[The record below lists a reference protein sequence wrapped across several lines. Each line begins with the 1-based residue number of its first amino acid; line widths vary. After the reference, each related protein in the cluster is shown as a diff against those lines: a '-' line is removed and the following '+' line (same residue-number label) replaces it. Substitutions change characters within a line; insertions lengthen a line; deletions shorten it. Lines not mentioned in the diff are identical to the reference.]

1 MGGRAPRPMSPFY
14 WLSEDCRVDE
24 GILKHNT
31 ELLRRSRR
39 IMEKQIEA
47 QTRALR
53 EAKQV
58 LEQEVEEHRGTE
70 QGLKLLLSIT
80 SGMTRAKDFISAIKV
95 VLDEI
100 CKATPW
106 EFGELWLPVPGGG
119 NLECSSVWCAKG
131 ESFKGFRE
139 ARQGLRFGLGHGLP
153 GRVWAAQKLEWLN
166 DTTLDKESSEAEA
179 ERKHGLRAALGV

>member
-1 MGGRAPRPMSPFY
+1 MSPFY
-14 WLSEDCRVDE
+14 WLSEDCQVDE

-100 CKATPW
+100 CKATP
-106 EFGELWLPVPGGG
+106 
-119 NLECSSVWCAKG
+119 
-131 ESFKGFRE
+131 
-139 ARQGLRFGLGHGLP
+139 
-153 GRVWAAQKLEWLN
+153 
-166 DTTLDKESSEAEA
+166 
-179 ERKHGLRAALGV
+179 